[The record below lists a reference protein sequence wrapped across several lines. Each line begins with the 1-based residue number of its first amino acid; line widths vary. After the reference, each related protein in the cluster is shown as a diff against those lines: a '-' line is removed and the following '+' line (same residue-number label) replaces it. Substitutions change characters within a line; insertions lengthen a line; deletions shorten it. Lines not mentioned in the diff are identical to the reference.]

1 MVGGLKMIT
10 VRAKQSGTKH
20 GWQLKRSGPDTFRQ
34 RLGSDFDR
42 GATSHIFTF
51 FRHATLS
58 TDLQSGWLV
67 LFYFWGI
74 LSNSMVRHV
83 GCRQQF
89 AWSQWAWVGSVG
101 WVGGWRFQLAI
112 ARFLNLNLDWQ
123 HLLAVQKS
131 SINHQIT
138 TWDSDQTLRFLCFRA
153 SNIIFFSSE
162 GQGSMTSSTW
172 LGNSINCDPPF
183 LSVFWSRAKPRFWSW
198 SSGEILKLNFGLYF
212 AADACLRSWSW
223 CLVETLKLGLV

>member
-1 MVGGLKMIT
+1 MVG
-10 VRAKQSGTKH
+10 
-20 GWQLKRSGPDTFRQ
+20 
-34 RLGSDFDR
+34 
-42 GATSHIFTF
+42 
-51 FRHATLS
+51 
-58 TDLQSGWLV
+58 
-67 LFYFWGI
+67 
-74 LSNSMVRHV
+74 HV

-101 WVGGWRFQLAI
+101 WAGGWRFQLAI

-138 TWDSDQTLRFLCFRA
+138 TWDSDQTLISYFL
-153 SNIIFFSSE
+153 SE

-183 LSVFWSRAKPRFWSW
+183 LSVFWSRAKPRFWS
-198 SSGEILKLNFGLYF
+198 SGEILKLNFGLYF

-223 CLVETLKLGLV
+223 CLVETLKLGVV